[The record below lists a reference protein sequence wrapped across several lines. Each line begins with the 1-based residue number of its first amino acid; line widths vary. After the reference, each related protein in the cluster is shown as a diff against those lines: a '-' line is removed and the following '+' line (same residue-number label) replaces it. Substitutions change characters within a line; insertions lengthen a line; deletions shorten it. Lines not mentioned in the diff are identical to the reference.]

1 VVKRALSPVAIKF
14 EYLTRFPARWIL
26 EHRKVEGAVAKAVWL
41 LLPLQYYV
49 LTSLVGGYSS
59 AAYLPAAM
67 VTLVC
72 LVAIFAV
79 SCILAAVLWLG
90 FADTFEQRCRIWASS
105 LIVIWTASTFL
116 LAISYFL
123 GLRTNVQ
130 TDFVGGWVCSHLR
143 SYLDCQGS
151 YPSYDPRTWVVYLIY
166 SFLALFFL
174 QAIHVIWN
182 FLHNRRQQVKSISW
196 REPYSLIV
204 ITVNTSVMTMLYGTS
219 TLPHG
224 G

>member
-1 VVKRALSPVAIKF
+1 
-14 EYLTRFPARWIL
+14 
-26 EHRKVEGAVAKAVWL
+26 
-41 LLPLQYYV
+41 
-49 LTSLVGGYSS
+49 
-59 AAYLPAAM
+59 LPAAM

-79 SCILAAVLWLG
+79 SCLLAALWFS

-116 LAISYFL
+116 LAISYFV
-123 GLRTNVQ
+123 GLRTSVQ
-130 TDFVGGWVCSHLR
+130 TDFVGSWICSQRGL
-143 SYLDCQGS
+143 YFDCQGS
-151 YPSYDPRTWVVYLIY
+151 YPSYDARTWVVYLIY

-174 QAIHVIWN
+174 QVIRVIWN
-182 FLHNRRQQVKSISW
+182 CLYGERQQTKSIGW

-204 ITVNTSVMTMLYGTS
+204 IAVNTSVMTMLYGTS